1 MMPLM
6 KRVSPQKLLQ
16 QSRRTWGWAKQHY
29 ENLLLLL
36 ALSLLLASLIKP
48 QMMLK
53 QEVHNFLLLADVSQS
68 MNAQDLKLNN
78 KPVSRMEYT
87 QHLMKRVVETSNCGT
102 YISLGAYSAENVAL
116 LFMPLEVCANYDEI
130 IDSILQ
136 LEWRMAWS
144 GNSRITFGV
153 KAAEGVLDYLDTP
166 AKMLFFTDGDE
177 APKANGINKLDLSDV
192 RIGKRVVFVGIG
204 GKESVPIPRYNANNK
219 WVGYWGIDSKEE
231 GGGGGNYAD
240 ASKDDPDPVVASA
253 EYDRYLSK
261 LDEEHL
267 QSLAEEIKAQYI
279 EGSDSEEFLNFVQKQ
294 TPAAKITSIYSLTW
308 IYYSLAFL
316 SVLGIYLPNLWP
328 RGSGRGRALK
338 IS

>member
-1 MMPLM
+1 M
-6 KRVSPQKLLQ
+6 KYPVHKALD
-16 QSRRTWGWAKQHY
+16 WARSHY
-29 ENLLLLL
+29 ETLLIGLAMLLL
-36 ALSLLLASLIKP
+36 AASLVKP
-48 QMMLK
+48 QVMLK

-68 MNAQDLKLNN
+68 MNAQDLKLKN
-78 KPVSRMEYT
+78 KTVSRMEYT
-87 QHLMKRVVETSNCGT
+87 QHLMKRIVETSSCGT

-130 IDSILQ
+130 MDSISQ

-153 KAAEGVLDYLDTP
+153 KAAEEVLDYLDTP

-192 RIGKRVVFVGIG
+192 RIGKRVMFVGIG
-204 GKESVPIPRYNANNK
+204 GKEAVPIPRYNANNK

-253 EYDRYLSK
+253 EYDRYLSS
-261 LDEEHL
+261 LDAEHL
-267 QSLAEEIKAQYI
+267 QEVAREIDGQYI
-279 EGSDSEEFLNFVQKQ
+279 EGSDSDEFLAFVQKQ
-294 TPAAKITSIYSLTW
+294 KPAARILSIYSLTW
-308 IYYSLAFL
+308 IYYGLAFL
-316 SVLGIYLPNLWP
+316 CILGIYLPNFW
-328 RGSGRGRALK
+328 RTGGRLK